1 MSVQKFESDKSRGQP
16 FMDSSATAT
25 ATTARQDY
33 RVLGVIS
40 TGHFMSHFYFLV
52 LPPLFPFLKQEFGVS
67 YTELG
72 ALMTAIYA
80 SSAISQIPVGFMV
93 DRYGARVVLTFGL
106 IMMALGFGAMGFAG
120 SFWLLIVCGIIAATG
135 NSVFHPADY
144 AILNSSI
151 NPVRMGRAFS
161 IHTFAGHLGSAV
173 APITVIYLAAQYG
186 WRGACIG
193 AGAFGIAVML
203 ALTTQWG
210 SLHDDAIPKKK
221 EEEAQADAPVE
232 GQAEDS
238 TVKSGLG
245 LLFSKTM
252 ITFFLFFMALSMTSS
267 GMSAF
272 FVSSIVALHEMPL
285 QIASTALTAYLFC
298 SALGILLGGEIADR
312 TKRHDLVAA
321 ASFVVFA
328 IVSLIIAWFNM
339 PAFVLFML
347 MVFSGVGNGIIRPAR
362 DMMLRAAAPKGSTG
376 KVFGFVSA
384 GIAAGSAVAPIPFG
398 YMLDIGKPEW
408 VLYLMAIFMVVALVT
423 VAVPKTTGE
432 KKPD

>member
-1 MSVQKFESDKSRGQP
+1 
-16 FMDSSATAT
+16 MDSSATAT

-221 EEEAQADAPVE
+221 KEEAQADAPVE
-232 GQAEDS
+232 DQAEDS

-347 MVFSGVGNGIIRPAR
+347 MVLSGVGNGIIRPAR

-408 VLYLMAIFMVVALVT
+408 VFYLMAIFMVVALVT

-432 KKPD
+432 KKAD

>member
-1 MSVQKFESDKSRGQP
+1 
-16 FMDSSATAT
+16 MDSSVTAGS
-25 ATTARQDY
+25 ARQDY
-33 RVLGVIS
+33 KILGLIS

-52 LPPLFPFLKQEFGVS
+52 LPPLFPFLRQEFGVS

-80 SSAISQIPVGFMV
+80 SSAVSQVPVGFMV

-106 IMMALGFGAMGFAG
+106 IMMALGFGAMGLAG
-120 SFWLLIVCGIIAATG
+120 HFWVLIPLGIVAATG

-151 NPVRMGRAFS
+151 NPDRMGRAFS

-173 APITVIYLAAQYG
+173 APITIIYLAAQFG

-203 ALTTQWG
+203 ALTTQWS
-210 SLHDDAIPKKK
+210 SLHDDALPKKK
-221 EEEAQADAPVE
+221 KKEDDAAPVP
-232 GQAEDS
+232 DS
-238 TVKSGLG
+238 SVKSGLA
-245 LLFSKTM
+245 LLFSKSM
-252 ITFFLFFMALSMTSS
+252 IIFFLFFMALSMTSS

-272 FVSSIVALHEMPL
+272 FVSSIVAVHNTPL
-285 QIASTALTAYLFC
+285 ETASTALTAYLFC
-298 SALGILLGGEIADR
+298 SALGILIGGEIADR

-321 ASFVVFA
+321 ASFVLFA
-328 IVSLIIAWFNM
+328 IVSVGVAMIDM
-339 PAFVLFML
+339 PAFVLFAL
-347 MVFSGVGNGIIRPAR
+347 MAVNGIGNGIIRPAR

-408 VLYLMAIFMVVALVT
+408 VFYLMAIFMIVALVT
-423 VAVPKTTGE
+423 VAVPKSM
-432 KKPD
+432 K

>member
-1 MSVQKFESDKSRGQP
+1 MDASV
-16 FMDSSATAT
+16 TAGS
-25 ATTARQDY
+25 ARQDY
-33 RVLGVIS
+33 KILGLIS

-52 LPPLFPFLKQEFGVS
+52 LPPLFPFLRQEFGVS

-80 SSAISQIPVGFMV
+80 SSAVSQVPVGFMV
-93 DRYGARVVLTFGL
+93 DRFGARVVLTFGL
-106 IMMALGFGAMGFAG
+106 IMMALGFGAMGLV
-120 SFWLLIVCGIIAATG
+120 SNFWLLIALGIVAATG

-151 NPVRMGRAFS
+151 SPNRMGRAFS

-173 APITVIYLAAQYG
+173 APITIIYLAAQFG

-203 ALTTQWG
+203 ALTTQWN
-210 SLHDDAIPKKK
+210 SLHDDALPKKK
-221 EEEAQADAPVE
+221 KDEKGTVEEAAP
-232 GQAEDS
+232 DPS
-238 TVKSGLG
+238 VKSGLA
-245 LLFSKTM
+245 LLFSKAM

-272 FVSSIVALHEMPL
+272 FVSSIVAVHNTPL
-285 QIASTALTAYLFC
+285 ETASTALTAFLFC

-321 ASFVVFA
+321 ASFIVFA
-328 IVSLIIAWFNM
+328 IVSVMVAILDM
-339 PAFVLFML
+339 PAFVLFAL
-347 MVFSGVGNGIIRPAR
+347 MVVNGIGNGIIRPAR

-408 VLYLMAIFMVVALVT
+408 VFYLMAIFMTVALVT
-423 VAVPKTTGE
+423 VAIPKSM
-432 KKPD
+432 KQ